1 MYSLI
6 DLDGKESKK
15 KTKGVNRIVVR
26 DLRHKKYV
34 NILFDKG
41 VMRRKMKRIQSK
53 LHRMGTYDVY
63 KVSLSCFEDKKYI
76 LDDDINGLAYFL
88 KDVRSQW
95 EM

>member
-1 MYSLI
+1 
-6 DLDGKESKK
+6 
-15 KTKGVNRIVVR
+15 
-26 DLRHKKYV
+26 
-34 NILFDKG
+34 
-41 VMRRKMKRIQSK
+41 MKRIQSK
-53 LHRMGTYDVY
+53 LHRMGTYDVC